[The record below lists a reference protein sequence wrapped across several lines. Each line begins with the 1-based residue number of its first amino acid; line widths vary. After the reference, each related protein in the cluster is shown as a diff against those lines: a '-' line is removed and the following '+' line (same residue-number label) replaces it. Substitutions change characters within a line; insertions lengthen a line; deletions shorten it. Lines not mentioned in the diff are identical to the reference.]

1 MSLKLLTFFI
11 LISYPILNHP
21 VFAFYIQHLM
31 RGRLR
36 GKTTGKKKALENT
49 RA

>member
-1 MSLKLLTFFI
+1 MSLKLLTYFI

-21 VFAFYIQHLM
+21 VFAYHIQNLM
-31 RGRLR
+31 WGKLW
-36 GKTTGKKKALENT
+36 GKTTDKKKALENT